1 MRHSCDPDN
10 TQRKTVASSNN
21 GCSGKKKGKRKM
33 ETNENEGK
41 KQVCETV
48 QLLITEV
55 VCGCKRTNSRK
66 NKCIQ

>member
-1 MRHSCDPDN
+1 
-10 TQRKTVASSNN
+10 
-21 GCSGKKKGKRKM
+21 M

-55 VCGCKRTNSRK
+55 VCGCKKTNSSIDIHVL
-66 NKCIQ
+66 NQNMSNSNP

>member
-1 MRHSCDPDN
+1 
-10 TQRKTVASSNN
+10 
-21 GCSGKKKGKRKM
+21 M

-55 VCGCKRTNSRK
+55 VCGSKMTNSRIDNCVF
-66 NKCIQ
+66 NKKYKQIQFLVLD

>member
-1 MRHSCDPDN
+1 
-10 TQRKTVASSNN
+10 
-21 GCSGKKKGKRKM
+21 M

-55 VCGCKRTNSRK
+55 CGSKKTNSWIDICVF
-66 NKCIQ
+66 NENIGNSNP